1 MRDYEHAAQIYR
13 RQMEASSEMLLAALR
28 SQHPRI
34 IDRLTRGR
42 STGDRK

>member
-13 RQMEASSEMLLAALR
+13 RQMEASSETLLAALR
-28 SQHPRI
+28 REHPRI
-34 IDRLTRGR
+34 VANLTRGR